1 MTYEDKKDR
10 MESIAIIG
18 MAGRFPGAENVNEL
32 WENIKNGVDSR
43 VRFSDEKLLESGVQQ
58 SLVDNPHY
66 VKSRCVLEDAE
77 LFDASFFGFTPR
89 EAEYTD
95 PQHRIFLEC
104 AWEAL
109 ESAGYDPETYD
120 GAIGVFAGC
129 GMNQYLLQN
138 IIANHR
144 MAALLSERQL
154 QVSSDKDFLAT
165 RVSYKL
171 NLKGPS
177 LDIQTGCSTSLVAV
191 HIACQNLLDYQC
203 DMALSGG
210 AYLQLPRISGFVH
223 SDGDMRS
230 PDGCC
235 RAFDAD
241 ANGTVFGDGAGVI
254 VLKRLQDAVEDRDT
268 ILAVIRSTA
277 INNDGAH
284 KVGFSAPSVEGQARV
299 ISMAHMMADVNPESI
314 SYIETHGTGTPLG
327 DSIEIAA
334 LTKAFRSSTNKNG
347 FCAIGSIKTN
357 IGHLDAASGVTG
369 LIKTVLSIY
378 HKQIPQSLNYRK
390 PKPELNIE
398 TSPFYVNTRL
408 IEWNPVGYP
417 RRAGVSSFGVGGTN
431 AHAILEESPQ
441 PTTFDN
447 QDAWQILTLSAR
459 SEAALDKATEN
470 LLRHF
475 EQNLDTNLADAAY
488 TLQVG
493 RRHFDYRRTII
504 CKSMDEA
511 ISALRE
517 RPANFVHAGKA
528 VSRNSSTVFL
538 FTGQGSQYV
547 GMAQELYETEASF
560 REVIDYCA
568 NTLLQEMNL
577 DLRDLIFTYK
587 KAHKGAT
594 AIINQTDIAQPAL
607 FMIEYAL
614 VKLWEQ
620 YGIVPEVMIGHSIG
634 EYVAACISGVFNLE
648 DALRLVASRG
658 ALMQRQPGGTMIS
671 VALSEDS
678 VKPYL
683 NEDIE
688 LSVINSPNAS
698 VLSGDTDKIQL
709 LEQRL
714 QANGIKSVRLHTSH
728 AFHSKMMEP
737 VLEKFKSVFDNVRL
751 EQPKSPFLSNL
762 TGDWITPDQATSPV
776 YWTKHIRHTIRFSDG
791 VCKLLSDPDRIFVEV
806 GPGNTLSSIVRQVA
820 AHTDSHQKDPAA
832 LNIFSSLRHPKQQ
845 FSDRAFF
852 LQTMGKLWLMGEEIN
867 WNGLH
872 ENKIRYRLHL
882 PTYPFEH
889 KKYWIEPDKVFD
901 KQEHSPNKTDLE
913 LKHIVN
919 EAPLGS
925 HYRIEDNKQTVHGEF
940 YNKTAQVIT
949 DIWKDLL
956 GIDNIDGESN
966 FFDLGGDSV
975 CASQVLLRISNQTGI
990 TLSLSD
996 MFDNSTINSIVQVL
1010 ESKSGNVEEVR
1021 DLPINRINREQKL
1034 PLSRGQQ
1041 RLWFLSRLEPESPA
1055 FNLALGLKI
1064 EGDLDI
1070 DILREAINTVIERHE
1085 PLRTTFIEENG
1096 DAKAVI
1102 NDHAGINLEFIDA
1115 TKIEGGEE
1123 AAFRI
1128 TKEASAI
1135 PFDLERGPLTRWY
1148 LLRLKRDLHILVYQ
1162 VHHIIFDGWSLGV
1175 VLKEIGILYEAYDQ
1189 NKEPL
1194 LPTLNVQY
1202 VDCAVW
1208 YEEWL
1213 INRKLSSQIDYWTK
1227 QLSGQLPILQLPRDR
1242 PRPKMPNY
1250 SGSFECFELPE
1261 LLSNSIKAL
1270 SKREGVTFFMLF
1282 MAAFKVLLFRYS
1294 GQEDIIIG
1302 TPVANRNHMEMEKLV
1317 GFFINMLALRSDLSG
1332 NPPFNELLARIR
1344 KTSLD
1349 AFAHQDLPFEQLV
1362 DILQPSRDMSLH
1374 PLYQVMFA
1382 FHNFPFPPVTLQ
1394 HIKLQNIMIDR
1405 GASQLDL
1412 WLSLWEEDYI
1422 FKGAVEYSTELFD
1435 QDTISQMIR
1444 NYVTLLES
1452 ILADP
1457 QEGIENYSLL
1467 DEQEKNTI
1475 VYDFN
1480 NTQLVLP
1487 ELSCFHQLFE
1497 NQANRVPE
1505 KTAVIFEDQE
1515 LTYGELNK
1523 RSNQLSHYLITLGV
1537 GPEVLV
1543 GIYVERSLEMMIGV
1557 LGILKAGGAY
1567 VPIDPTYPEER
1578 IALMIEDARMPVIL
1592 TQDKLETSLPE
1603 NESITICLDADWDD
1617 IAQESNSCPPPS
1629 ASGDNLAYVIFTSG
1643 STGRPKGVQVPHRAV
1658 VNFLNSM
1665 SREPGFTENDVLLAV
1680 TTLSFDIHVLEIFLP
1695 LIVGARVVIASREM
1709 SSDGDLLLKAL
1720 NESQATVMQATP
1732 STWRLLLAAGWE
1744 GSPNLKILCGGEAF
1758 PRDLPKKLLPR
1769 AGSVWN
1775 MYGPT
1780 ETTVWSSCYRITDGD
1795 TPILIGRPI
1804 DNTQVYILDRHMQ
1817 PVPIGVTGELY
1828 IGGDGVTRGYLHRPE
1843 LTKKQFVPDPFRSD
1857 HGARFYKTGDL
1868 TRFRPD
1874 GHLEWLS
1881 RMDTQVKVRGFRIEL
1896 GEIESVLSAHPSV
1909 DKCAAAVRE
1918 DQPGDVR
1925 LVGYIVVKDGEE
1937 ARASDLRSHL
1947 RSQLPD
1953 YMVPQHFIELEELP
1967 LTPAGKVDRKH
1978 LPTLFSDGAIT
1989 DAEYVAPRNETEE
2002 MLATMWQEVIGVRQI
2017 GTHENFFDIG
2027 GNSLLALQLIFR
2039 ISQTFRLQ
2047 LPLRQLFDTPTII
2060 EFALSVE
2067 NILFEEINSLTDEEA
2082 EKLLSIGE

>member
-1 MTYEDKKDR
+1 
-10 MESIAIIG
+10 
-18 MAGRFPGAENVNEL
+18 
-32 WENIKNGVDSR
+32 
-43 VRFSDEKLLESGVQQ
+43 
-58 SLVDNPHY
+58 
-66 VKSRCVLEDAE
+66 
-77 LFDASFFGFTPR
+77 
-89 EAEYTD
+89 
-95 PQHRIFLEC
+95 
-104 AWEAL
+104 
-109 ESAGYDPETYD
+109 
-120 GAIGVFAGC
+120 
-129 GMNQYLLQN
+129 MNQYLLQN
-138 IIANHR
+138 VIANHR

-154 QVSSDKDFLAT
+154 QVCSDKDFLAT

-210 AYLQLPRISGFVH
+210 AYLQLPRVGGFVH

-378 HKQIPQSLNYRK
+378 HKQIPPSLNYRK

-441 PTTFDN
+441 PPTFDN
-447 QDAWQILTLSAR
+447 QAAWQILTLSAR

-475 EQNLDTNLADAAY
+475 GQNLDTNLADAAY
-488 TLQVG
+488 THQVG

-528 VSRNSSTVFL
+528 VSRNRSTVFL

-560 REVIDYCA
+560 REIIDYCA
-568 NTLLQEMNL
+568 SILLQEMNL
-577 DLRDLIFTYK
+577 DLRDLIFIYK
-587 KAHKGAT
+587 NAHKGAT

-614 VKLWEQ
+614 VKLWEK

-634 EYVAACISGVFNLE
+634 EYVAACISGVFNLD

-658 ALMQRQPGGTMIS
+658 ALMQRQPGGTMIH
-671 VALSEDS
+671 VALPEDS

-751 EQPKSPFLSNL
+751 EQPKIPFLSNL
-762 TGDWITPDQATSPV
+762 TGDWITPDQATSPA
-776 YWTKHIRHTIRFSDG
+776 YWAKHIRHTVRFSDG

-820 AHTDSHQKDPAA
+820 AHTDSHHKDPTA

-845 FSDRAFF
+845 FSDIAFF

-867 WNGLH
+867 WHGLH
-872 ENKIRYRLHL
+872 ENKVRYRLHL

-901 KQEHSPNKTDLE
+901 GQEHSPNKTDFE
-913 LKHIVN
+913 LKHIVD

-940 YNKTAQVIT
+940 YNETAQVIT

-975 CASQVLLRISNQTGI
+975 CASQMLLRISDQTGI

-1070 DILREAINTVIERHE
+1070 DILREAINTVIERG
-1085 PLRTTFIEENG
+1085 I
-1096 DAKAVI
+1096 
-1102 NDHAGINLEFIDA
+1102 AG
-1115 TKIEGGEE
+1115 
-1123 AAFRI
+1123 
-1128 TKEASAI
+1128 
-1135 PFDLERGPLTRWY
+1135 
-1148 LLRLKRDLHILVYQ
+1148 
-1162 VHHIIFDGWSLGV
+1162 
-1175 VLKEIGILYEAYDQ
+1175 
-1189 NKEPL
+1189 
-1194 LPTLNVQY
+1194 
-1202 VDCAVW
+1202 
-1208 YEEWL
+1208 
-1213 INRKLSSQIDYWTK
+1213 
-1227 QLSGQLPILQLPRDR
+1227 
-1242 PRPKMPNY
+1242 
-1250 SGSFECFELPE
+1250 
-1261 LLSNSIKAL
+1261 
-1270 SKREGVTFFMLF
+1270 
-1282 MAAFKVLLFRYS
+1282 
-1294 GQEDIIIG
+1294 
-1302 TPVANRNHMEMEKLV
+1302 
-1317 GFFINMLALRSDLSG
+1317 
-1332 NPPFNELLARIR
+1332 
-1344 KTSLD
+1344 
-1349 AFAHQDLPFEQLV
+1349 
-1362 DILQPSRDMSLH
+1362 
-1374 PLYQVMFA
+1374 
-1382 FHNFPFPPVTLQ
+1382 
-1394 HIKLQNIMIDR
+1394 
-1405 GASQLDL
+1405 
-1412 WLSLWEEDYI
+1412 
-1422 FKGAVEYSTELFD
+1422 
-1435 QDTISQMIR
+1435 
-1444 NYVTLLES
+1444 
-1452 ILADP
+1452 
-1457 QEGIENYSLL
+1457 
-1467 DEQEKNTI
+1467 
-1475 VYDFN
+1475 
-1480 NTQLVLP
+1480 
-1487 ELSCFHQLFE
+1487 
-1497 NQANRVPE
+1497 
-1505 KTAVIFEDQE
+1505 
-1515 LTYGELNK
+1515 
-1523 RSNQLSHYLITLGV
+1523 
-1537 GPEVLV
+1537 
-1543 GIYVERSLEMMIGV
+1543 
-1557 LGILKAGGAY
+1557 
-1567 VPIDPTYPEER
+1567 
-1578 IALMIEDARMPVIL
+1578 
-1592 TQDKLETSLPE
+1592 
-1603 NESITICLDADWDD
+1603 
-1617 IAQESNSCPPPS
+1617 
-1629 ASGDNLAYVIFTSG
+1629 
-1643 STGRPKGVQVPHRAV
+1643 
-1658 VNFLNSM
+1658 
-1665 SREPGFTENDVLLAV
+1665 
-1680 TTLSFDIHVLEIFLP
+1680 
-1695 LIVGARVVIASREM
+1695 
-1709 SSDGDLLLKAL
+1709 
-1720 NESQATVMQATP
+1720 
-1732 STWRLLLAAGWE
+1732 
-1744 GSPNLKILCGGEAF
+1744 
-1758 PRDLPKKLLPR
+1758 
-1769 AGSVWN
+1769 
-1775 MYGPT
+1775 
-1780 ETTVWSSCYRITDGD
+1780 
-1795 TPILIGRPI
+1795 
-1804 DNTQVYILDRHMQ
+1804 
-1817 PVPIGVTGELY
+1817 
-1828 IGGDGVTRGYLHRPE
+1828 
-1843 LTKKQFVPDPFRSD
+1843 
-1857 HGARFYKTGDL
+1857 
-1868 TRFRPD
+1868 
-1874 GHLEWLS
+1874 
-1881 RMDTQVKVRGFRIEL
+1881 
-1896 GEIESVLSAHPSV
+1896 
-1909 DKCAAAVRE
+1909 
-1918 DQPGDVR
+1918 
-1925 LVGYIVVKDGEE
+1925 
-1937 ARASDLRSHL
+1937 
-1947 RSQLPD
+1947 
-1953 YMVPQHFIELEELP
+1953 
-1967 LTPAGKVDRKH
+1967 
-1978 LPTLFSDGAIT
+1978 
-1989 DAEYVAPRNETEE
+1989 
-2002 MLATMWQEVIGVRQI
+2002 
-2017 GTHENFFDIG
+2017 
-2027 GNSLLALQLIFR
+2027 
-2039 ISQTFRLQ
+2039 
-2047 LPLRQLFDTPTII
+2047 
-2060 EFALSVE
+2060 
-2067 NILFEEINSLTDEEA
+2067 
-2082 EKLLSIGE
+2082 